1 MQCPV
6 CHSIEQ
12 KGMDLKSEGFK
23 EDIFEC
29 GLCGA
34 SWSINHELLEII
46 KDPQRNSF
54 LSVMTESVESN
65 DYAHA

>member
-1 MQCPV
+1 
-6 CHSIEQ
+6 
-12 KGMDLKSEGFK
+12 MDLKSEGFK